1 MAIVEER
8 DSKVRSSD
16 LEMGLSSNN
25 ESEEKDVDIA
35 VSKLLQPLNP
45 SSFSSSIPFH
55 ALFESSCLKT
65 KQLKSIRKRFQ
76 LLCGIVARLP
86 RPNKKAYAFAHGEVC
101 FYKAVFLCGLLFP
114 IHPFIMSLSLPST
127 LLLDNLFQMLGGQS

>member
-8 DSKVRSSD
+8 DSEVRSSD
-16 LEMGLSSNN
+16 LETCLSSNN
-25 ESEEKDVDIA
+25 RFEEKDVDIA
-35 VSKLLQPLNP
+35 VSKLLQHSNP
-45 SSFSSSIPFH
+45 SSSSSSSIPFH
-55 ALFESSCLKT
+55 ALYESCCLKT

-76 LLCGIVARLP
+76 FLHGIVARLP

-101 FYKAVFLCGLLFP
+101 FNEAAFSCGLCFP

-127 LLLDNLFQMLGGQS
+127 LLLDNLFQMLGG

>member
-35 VSKLLQPLNP
+35 VSKLLQPSNP
-45 SSFSSSIPFH
+45 SSSSSSIPFH
-55 ALFESSCLKT
+55 ALFESCCLKT

-76 LLCGIVARLP
+76 FLHGIVAPLTSSKREGLCFCP
-86 RPNKKAYAFAHGEVC
+86 R
-101 FYKAVFLCGLLFP
+101 
-114 IHPFIMSLSLPST
+114 
-127 LLLDNLFQMLGGQS
+127 